1 VEGSD
6 AVPTLTIVVAST
18 RDGRAGLPVA
28 EWFLTRARA
37 HGKFTAELVDL
48 KQVNLPLFDEPHH
61 PRLQQYQHDHT
72 KRWSALVQRSDA
84 FVFVTPEYNFGPA
97 PALLN
102 ALDYVYHEW
111 NYKAAAFVSYGGVS
125 GGMRAVQA
133 TKLVVAALKMVPLVE
148 AVAIPFFAKRIEH
161 GVFTSDEVL
170 DTSASMM
177 LDELVRWNEALKTM
191 RSA

>member
-1 VEGSD
+1 M
-6 AVPTLTIVVAST
+6 PTLTIVVAST

-28 EWFLTRARA
+28 EWFFTRAQA
-37 HGKFTAELVDL
+37 HGKFAAELVDL
-48 KQVNLPLFDEPHH
+48 KQVNLPLLDEPHH
-61 PRLQQYQHDHT
+61 PRLQKYEHEHT
-72 KRWSALVQRSDA
+72 KQWSALVQRSDA

-102 ALDYVYHEW
+102 ALDYVYNEW

-148 AVAIPFFAKRIEH
+148 AVVIPFFAKRIDN
-161 GVFTSDEVL
+161 GVFTSDDVL
-170 DTSASMM
+170 DTSASVM
-177 LDELVRWNEALKTM
+177 LDELVRWNEALKIL
-191 RSA
+191 RSS

>member
-1 VEGSD
+1 VEGSA

-28 EWFLTRARA
+28 EWFFTRAQA
-37 HGKFTAELVDL
+37 HGEFAVELVDL
-48 KQVNLPLFDEPHH
+48 KQVNLPLLDEPHH
-61 PRLQQYQHDHT
+61 PRLQKYEHEHT
-72 KRWSALVQRSDA
+72 KQWSALIQRSDA

-102 ALDYVYHEW
+102 ALDYVYNEW

-148 AVAIPFFAKRIEH
+148 AVVIPFFAKRIEN
-161 GVFTSDEVL
+161 GVFTSDDVL
-170 DTSASMM
+170 DTSASVM
-177 LDELVRWNEALKTM
+177 LDELVRWNEALKAM
-191 RSA
+191 RLV

>member
-1 VEGSD
+1 VEGSG

-28 EWFLTRARA
+28 EWFFTRAQA
-37 HGKFTAELVDL
+37 HGQFAAELVDL
-48 KQVNLPLFDEPHH
+48 KQVNLPLLDEPDH
-61 PRLQQYQHDHT
+61 PRLQKYQHEHS

-97 PALLN
+97 PSLLN
-102 ALDYVYHEW
+102 ALDYVYKEW
-111 NYKAAAFVSYGGVS
+111 NYKAAAFVSYGGIS

-133 TKLVVAALKMVPLVE
+133 TKLVVTALKMVPLVE
-148 AVAIPFFAKRIEH
+148 AVAIPFFARRIEN
-161 GVFTSDEVL
+161 GVFTSD
-170 DTSASMM
+170 DSIDKSASVM

-191 RSA
+191 RP

>member
-1 VEGSD
+1 VEGSA

-28 EWFLTRARA
+28 EWFCTRAQA
-37 HGKFTAELVDL
+37 HGRFAAELVDL

-61 PRLQQYQHDHT
+61 PRLQKYEHEHT
-72 KRWSALVQRSDA
+72 KQWSALVQRSDA

-102 ALDYVYHEW
+102 ALDYVYNEW

-148 AVAIPFFAKRIEH
+148 AVVIPFFAKRIEN
-161 GVFTSDEVL
+161 GVFTSDHVL
-170 DTSASMM
+170 DTSASVM
-177 LDELVRWNEALKTM
+177 LDELVRWNEALKIL
-191 RSA
+191 RSS

>member
-1 VEGSD
+1 
-6 AVPTLTIVVAST
+6 VPTLTIVVAST

-28 EWFLTRARA
+28 EWFLTRAQA
-37 HGKFTAELVDL
+37 HGSFAAELVDL
-48 KQVNLPLFDEPHH
+48 KQVNLPLLDEPHH
-61 PRLQQYQHDHT
+61 PRLQKYEHEHT

-102 ALDYVYHEW
+102 ALDYVYKEW

-148 AVAIPFFAKRIEH
+148 AVVIPFIAKRIEN
-161 GVFTSDEVL
+161 GVFTSD
-170 DTSASMM
+170 DSIDRSASVM
-177 LDELVRWNEALKTM
+177 LDELVRWNEALKM
-191 RSA
+191 LR